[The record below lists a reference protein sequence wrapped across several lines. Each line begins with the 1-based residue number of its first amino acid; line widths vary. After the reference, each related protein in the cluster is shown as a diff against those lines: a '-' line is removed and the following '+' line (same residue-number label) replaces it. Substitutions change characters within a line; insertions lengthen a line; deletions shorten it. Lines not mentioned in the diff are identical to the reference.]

1 MNHGKPSSV
10 IAFASW
16 AMPRVLVRFVA
27 VCFLLPASWAQESAE
42 KKTRGE
48 REVAQARYEGL
59 VKEYEQAV
67 ADRAKAFQQ
76 AKTDVDRKA
85 VLKMPPLT
93 PRFAAGM
100 LKVAE
105 DYPKQPAALDA
116 LVWIVR
122 NASSSPESKKALEVF
137 TRDHAKSDNLGSLCF
152 SLASN
157 GSEDCASLLR
167 IINTAN
173 PHKEVKAKASF
184 SLAQCLMQTPNAKS
198 RKEADDLLEAVQ
210 KDYADVL
217 YEGKKTLGET
227 AKGLLFELRNL
238 QIGMKAPEI
247 EGADIDGKK
256 FKLSD
261 YRGKVVVLHFW
272 GSW

>member
-1 MNHGKPSSV
+1 
-10 IAFASW
+10 
-16 AMPRVLVRFVA
+16 VLVGSVA
-27 VCFLLPASWAQESAE
+27 VCFLLPALSAQGLVE
-42 KKTRGE
+42 KQTRGE
-48 REVAQARYEGL
+48 KEAAQERYERL
-59 VKEYEQAV
+59 VREYEQAV
-67 ADRAKAFQQ
+67 NDRAKAFQK

-85 VLKMPPLT
+85 VLKMSPPAT
-93 PRFAAGM
+93 RFAAGM
-100 LKVAE
+100 LKLAE

-116 LVWIVR
+116 IVWIVR
-122 NASSSPESKKALEVF
+122 NAPSSQEAHKAIEAF
-137 TRDHAKSDNLGSLCF
+137 TRDHAKSDNLQSLCF
-152 SLASN
+152 SLASS
-157 GSEDCASLLR
+157 GTEDCASLLR
-167 IINTAN
+167 IISAAN

-184 SLAQCLMQTPNAKS
+184 SLAQCLMRSPNAKS
-198 RKEADDLLEAVQ
+198 HKEADDLLEGVR

-217 YEGKKTLGET
+217 YDGRKTLGEA

-238 QIGMKAPEI
+238 QVGMKAPEI